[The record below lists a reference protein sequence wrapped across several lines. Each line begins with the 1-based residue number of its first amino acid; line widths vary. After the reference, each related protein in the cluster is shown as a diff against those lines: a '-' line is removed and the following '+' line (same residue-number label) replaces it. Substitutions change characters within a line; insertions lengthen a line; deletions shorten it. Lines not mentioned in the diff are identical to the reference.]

1 MVEDEQGKQRARCE
15 EMVSVE
21 SRDGRSHGGGWAQ
34 KRAVLSPPLLR
45 RTPADPLESG
55 TPGTLHVGK
64 RRAESGNH

>member
-34 KRAVLSPPLLR
+34 KRAVLSSPFLR
-45 RTPADPLESG
+45 GPVATLGHPDPG
-55 TPGTLHVGK
+55 HQTT
-64 RRAESGNH
+64 